1 MRMLFKWLGLLTLLF
16 VCTAIGFLK
25 AYSLKGRFDELLL
38 IRNGILKLKER
49 IRLHFGDK
57 TRLIKDCFPIY
68 IDEFK
73 NLNAGDKALFEEF
86 LSNLGK
92 GDTQEEIERCAA
104 YISLFADK
112 LQDAKNEYDEQQ
124 KLYKT
129 LGFLSGIFICIF
141 LW

>member
-1 MRMLFKWLGLLTLLF
+1 MRMLFKVLGLLTLLF

-25 AYSLKGRFDELLL
+25 AYSLKRRYDELLL

-57 TRLIKDCFPIY
+57 SRLINDCFPISVE
-68 IDEFK
+68 EFK
-73 NLNAGDKALFEEF
+73 SLNPDDNALFAEF
-86 LSNLGK
+86 LKGLGK
-92 GDTQEEIERCAA
+92 GDTQEEIERCTA
-104 YISLFADK
+104 YASLFADK
-112 LQDAKNEYDEQQ
+112 LQNAKTEYDEQQ